1 MSSTWISG
9 QKATRMSA
17 ALKQTVLLVSL
28 LFSNLPSFGQAD
40 NYRAFETVFL
50 NSDASRVNCFI
61 QDKQGLVWFGSN
73 KGLFSYNGYTV
84 QHHFFP
90 FSELNNQA
98 NQMINCGTFV
108 DATQL
113 YLGSDN
119 GVSIYNTETSSFVET
134 AVEFPTDV
142 RSMALCGNNLWI
154 GSLNGLY
161 RYRVGSK
168 MLPIFSSG
176 KNSGI
181 PHKAIY
187 SILQTNDKKL
197 YVGTYNGLCYL
208 MPGSSTFKKIEL
220 PVKVSKNSLLVNSL
234 LEDSSRKCI
243 WVGTEGYLFKF
254 MPATGVVER
263 IGAFDSNSIK
273 SLALDQSQNLLLG
286 TDNGLYIYNKETDLV
301 KHVVHDS
308 RDGKSLTNNIIW
320 SIFVARNK
328 SAWFGTDYG
337 VSISKNNKNYRYVPI
352 SQVTGIGDGNQLQVI
367 YKDSRNNFWYGG
379 TNGLIFAPSGS
390 KSCIWYKMGDAR
402 YPISHNRI
410 RCIYEDKDKTLWV
423 ATDGSINRYNYQN
436 HQFIHYNIV
445 DSTRSR
451 NANWAYSL
459 FEDKQGRLWIA
470 TCLGGIFVVNKDK
483 LIKNTSEFYVAE
495 QNIVKNSDLE
505 GLSDNYIL
513 QVLND
518 LQGNVWALTYTNE
531 INKIDATTGKVTR
544 FPGLKTSSGDN
555 ALSMICDRE
564 GTIWVGQ
571 FGCLSSINPK
581 NNSVQ
586 TIRFEG
592 IKNMRIRL
600 LTEENNHIWIST
612 NGGTFVLDK
621 KTLQTKYTG
630 ITNQTFSCSF
640 YNSLDYEIYLGG
652 VDGFVVFSPDVIR
665 EKKSNPTLMLTALY
679 VNDRFFQPGA
689 DYKGKSLLFS
699 NDISLRYD
707 QNNLTFE
714 FSDFLYS
721 QIDEYKYV
729 YQLEGVDNEWR
740 TVKPNSNRISY
751 NNLAPGDY
759 RLTIGTF
766 DQEGKKVQTLLD
778 FPVTIRPP
786 WYYSL
791 LAKVLYAILLLGFFL
806 WVINYFRE
814 RHRTRIERIE
824 KEKSLELSK
833 LKIEF
838 FTNISHDFKTPLSL
852 IIAPLSKLM
861 VETKNT
867 QLKKQLSLIQQ
878 NALRLNALI
887 QQVIG
892 FERIDGSTRN
902 NLIFSHIDFI
912 EFAQG
917 LFSVYEDTFRTKGLK
932 ATFNSNVESLLV
944 DIDVLKME
952 SVLNNL
958 ISNAIKFS
966 NQGGTIELTL
976 HYSSANGKMLVFGVS
991 DTGIGIP
998 ATDLSLVFDRFY
1010 QSRKTADDK
1019 EGSGIGLYLV
1029 KSHVE
1034 LHGGSISIQSQENK
1048 GTTIS
1053 ISMPVVVN
1061 EQDAE
1066 TDVLTKIT
1074 EDNADK
1080 PLILVVEDNL
1090 QVSDFIFESLSQQY
1104 RIKTAHNGKS
1114 GLDMAQKLIPDLIIA
1129 DVMMPVM
1136 DGLEMCK
1143 QLRKMKELSL
1153 VPVIMLTAKDDKIT
1167 EERSIE
1173 LGVNAFMPKPFDTNI
1188 LKLRITQ
1195 LIGTREKLEE
1205 RHRLEMLATPK
1216 AIQAESWDE
1225 KLLAD
1230 LTKIIEDNVADAEL
1244 NVNNLSRISEISTK
1258 QIYRRIKHLTGLT
1271 PVDYIRSIR
1280 MKKAA
1285 MLLAQKKFSVAEVM
1299 YLVGFSNHSYFSKCF
1314 QAKYGKTPK
1323 QFMEQS

>member
-1 MSSTWISG
+1 MSN
-9 QKATRMSA
+9 TRFLTA
-17 ALKQTVLLVSL
+17 IKQTGIHVCLL
-28 LFSNLPSFGQAD
+28 LFCLPLFGQTD
-40 NYRAFETVFL
+40 NYRAFDNIFL

-61 QDKQGLVWFGSN
+61 QDKLGLVWFGSN

-90 FSELNNQA
+90 FSEINNQA
-98 NQMINCGTFV
+98 NQMINCGTLV
-108 DATQL
+108 DETHL

-119 GVSIYNTETSSFVET
+119 GVLIYNIETSAFEET
-134 AVEFPTDV
+134 SVEFPVDV
-142 RSMALCGNNLWI
+142 RSVALCGKDLWI

-161 RYRVGSK
+161 RYSIGSK
-168 MLPIFSSG
+168 EPPIVCSG

-187 SILQTNDKKL
+187 SILQSNDKTM
-197 YVGTYNGLCYL
+197 YVGTYNGLCFL
-208 MPGSSTFKKIEL
+208 APGSSIFKKINL
-220 PVKVSKNSLLVNSL
+220 PVQFTKNSLLVNSL
-234 LEDSSRKCI
+234 LEDSIRKCI

-254 MPATGVVER
+254 VPTTGVVER
-263 IGAFDSNSIK
+263 IGPFDSNSIK

-286 TDNGLYIYNKETDLV
+286 TDNGLYIYNKEMGVV

-320 SIFVARNK
+320 SIFVARNT

-337 VSISKNNKNYRYVPI
+337 VSISKNIRNYRYVPI

-367 YKDSRNNFWYGG
+367 YKDSRKNFWYGG
-379 TNGLIFAPSGS
+379 TNGLIFVPAGS
-390 KSCIWYKMGDAR
+390 KTCIWYKMGDAR

-423 ATDGSINRYNYQN
+423 ATDGSINRYDYQR

-445 DSTRSR
+445 DSTRTR

-470 TCLGGIFVVNKDK
+470 TCLGGIFVVDKDK
-483 LIKNTSEFYVAE
+483 LIKSTSGFYVAE
-495 QNIVKNSDLE
+495 QNFYKNADGQ

-531 INKIDATTGKVTR
+531 VNKINVATGKVTR
-544 FPGLKTSSGDN
+544 FPGLKTSSGEN
-555 ALSMICDRE
+555 AFSLICDHE
-564 GTIWVGQ
+564 GMIWVGQ
-571 FGCLSSINPK
+571 FGSLSRINPK
-581 NNSVQ
+581 NNSIQPVS
-586 TIRFEG
+586 FEG

-612 NGGTFVLDK
+612 SGGTFVLDK
-621 KTLQTKYTG
+621 KTLQTKYAG
-630 ITNQTFSCSF
+630 ITNQSFSCSF
-640 YNSLDYEIYLGG
+640 FNPLENEIYLGG
-652 VDGFVVFSPDVIR
+652 VDGFVVFSPEVIR
-665 EKKSNPTLMLTALY
+665 EKKSNPTLILTALY

-689 DYKGKSLLFS
+689 DYKGKSLLFAK
-699 NDISLRYD
+699 DISLRYD

-714 FSDFLYS
+714 FSDFRYS
-721 QIDEYKYV
+721 LIDEYKYV
-729 YQLEGVDNEWR
+729 YHLEGVDNEWR

-751 NNLAPGDY
+751 NNLAPGNY
-759 RLTIGTF
+759 RLTIGSL
-766 DQEGKKVQTLLD
+766 DQEGKNVQPLLD
-778 FPVTIRPP
+778 FPITIRPP

-791 LAKVLYAILLLGFFL
+791 WAKVVYAILILGFLF
-806 WVINYFRE
+806 WVIMYYLD

-824 KEKSLELSK
+824 KEKSLELSR

-838 FTNISHDFKTPLSL
+838 FTNVSHDFKTPLSL

-861 VETKNT
+861 VETKNA

-887 QQVIG
+887 QQIIG
-892 FERIDGSTRN
+892 FERIDSSTRN
-902 NLIFSHIDFI
+902 NLIFSHI
-912 EFAQG
+912 EFVEFVG
-917 LFSVYEDTFRTKGLK
+917 GIFSVYEDAFRAKNLK
-932 ATFNSNVESLLV
+932 ATFHSNVENLLV
-944 DIDVLKME
+944 DMDVLKIE

-966 NQGGTIELTL
+966 TEGGKIDVTLYYSAENSKTLTF
-976 HYSSANGKMLVFGVS
+976 SIS

-998 ATDLSLVFDRFY
+998 ESDLPMVFDRFY
-1010 QSRKTADDK
+1010 QSRKTAEDK

-1034 LHGGSISIQSQENK
+1034 LHGGSIHIQSVENQ

-1061 EQDAE
+1061 EPDAVE
-1066 TDVLTKIT
+1066 LPEIT
-1074 EDNADK
+1074 ENDTDK

-1090 QVSDFIFESLSQQY
+1090 QVSDFIQKSLSQQY
-1104 RIKTAHNGKS
+1104 RIKTAHNGKT
-1114 GLDMAQKLIPDLIIA
+1114 GLDMAQKIVPDLIIA

-1143 QLRKMKELSL
+1143 QLRKLKELSL
-1153 VPVIMLTAKDDKIT
+1153 IPVIILTAKDDKMT

-1188 LKLRITQ
+1188 LLLRIKQ
-1195 LIGTREKLEE
+1195 LIGTREKMEE
-1205 RHRLEMLATPK
+1205 RHRLEILSTPK
-1216 AIQAESWDE
+1216 EIQAESWDE

-1230 LTKIIEDNVADAEL
+1230 LTKIIEDNVADSEL
-1244 NVNNLSRISEISTK
+1244 NVNNLSRISGISTK

-1314 QAKYGKTPK
+1314 HAKYGKTPK
-1323 QFMEQS
+1323 QFMELS